1 MKLANM
7 QNLKFYGNSLGGAS
21 PPTAIKKINQKGVGY
36 IGIEQTDF
44 IEEWRPLIYK
54 DLDLSDRFLISN
66 TGKLYSKT
74 SNKILKTLINKE
86 GYEVV
91 CVSLGGRDKKKII
104 RIHIAVACMF
114 CDGYKENLT
123 VNHKDG
129 NKINNSCTNLEWV
142 TYKENSEH
150 AFKTGLAKGH
160 GKKPV
165 RQIDIETGEEI
176 RIFNSIKEAQMFII
190 GENKRNISTVANG
203 WHETAYGYKWE
214 FVDNK

>member
-1 MKLANM
+1 M
-7 QNLKFYGNSLGGAS
+7 
-21 PPTAIKKINQKGVGY
+21 
-36 IGIEQTDF
+36 
-44 IEEWRPLIYK
+44 IYK

-176 RIFNSIKEAQMFII
+176 AVFNSIKEAQLFIRGKI
-190 GENKRNISTVANG
+190 TKNIFNAVHGYNK
-203 WHETAYGYKWE
+203 TAYGYKWE

>member
-44 IEEWRPLIYK
+44 VEEWKPLIYK

-66 TGKLYSKT
+66 TGKLYSKI
-74 SNKILKTLINKE
+74 SNKILRTLINKE

-104 RIHIAVACMF
+104 KIHIAVACMF
-114 CDGYKENLT
+114 CDGYEKN
-123 VNHKDG
+123 
-129 NKINNSCTNLEWV
+129 
-142 TYKENSEH
+142 
-150 AFKTGLAKGH
+150 
-160 GKKPV
+160 
-165 RQIDIETGEEI
+165 
-176 RIFNSIKEAQMFII
+176 
-190 GENKRNISTVANG
+190 
-203 WHETAYGYKWE
+203 
-214 FVDNK
+214 

>member
-1 MKLANM
+1 M
-7 QNLKFYGNSLGGAS
+7 
-21 PPTAIKKINQKGVGY
+21 
-36 IGIEQTDF
+36 
-44 IEEWRPLIYK
+44 IYK

-66 TGKLYSKT
+66 TGKLYSKI
-74 SNKILKTLINKE
+74 SNKILRTLINKE

-114 CDGYKENLT
+114 VKGYEKGLT

-129 NKINNSCTNLEWV
+129 NKINNLYINLEWV
-142 TYKENSEH
+142 TYKENSKH

-165 RQIDIETGEEI
+165 KQIDIETGEEI